1 MKLIDAFVHVRPEKR
16 PFKSFYRD
24 AVGRKAYSRVNEAM
38 WIISEN
44 EKTFVDAQ
52 FACEEIAAEPACQ
65 FLNIRPH
72 YLVLKKMKDLRL
84 QSGHLGNTI
93 DLRLHQNVNHAKML
107 HLKKDTIT
115 HTELLAAINQ
125 LNSILQVHVNGKPH
139 ILKELRNTNKVLETP
154 IRILSTANF

>member
-1 MKLIDAFVHVRPEKR
+1 
-16 PFKSFYRD
+16 
-24 AVGRKAYSRVNEAM
+24 
-38 WIISEN
+38 
-44 EKTFVDAQ
+44 
-52 FACEEIAAEPACQ
+52 
-65 FLNIRPH
+65 
-72 YLVLKKMKDLRL
+72 MKDLRL